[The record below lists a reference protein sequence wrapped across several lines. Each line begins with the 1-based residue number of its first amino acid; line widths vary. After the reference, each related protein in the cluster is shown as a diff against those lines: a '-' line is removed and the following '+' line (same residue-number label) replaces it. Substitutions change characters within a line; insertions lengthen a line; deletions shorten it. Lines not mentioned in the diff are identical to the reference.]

1 MRFSL
6 RYRLLASFLLLMV
19 ITLATAALPLLVMLR
34 QLPAPREESL
44 RVLRKSIDEHGFLSL
59 ADERSFQPDVL
70 GLLNLGEH
78 EFKFL
83 MSYLNGME
91 LLFERSVFGRDSRI
105 LSRAPFSPA
114 HSISY
119 QSTGSDFART
129 AGQKRREYGIPFARH
144 LWDAGK

>member
-19 ITLATAALPLLVMLR
+19 ITLATAALPLLVMLQ

-59 ADERSFQPDVL
+59 ADEHSFQPDVL

-78 EFKFL
+78 EFEFL
-83 MSYLNGME
+83 MS
-91 LLFERSVFGRDSRI
+91 LLERD
-105 LSRAPFSPA
+105 
-114 HSISY
+114 
-119 QSTGSDFART
+119 
-129 AGQKRREYGIPFARH
+129 GIA
-144 LWDAGK
+144 L